1 MKRGSLGQ
9 DSQETLLICCC
20 YCNYCSCCC
29 FFYRCCCHNCH
40 PFLSNLPCITPFTLT
55 GDGALTVGELQA
67 HNLTPPHP
75 TTRLAPTPSKH
86 RNLSVDFKGQLAR
99 EHDHVTRKKEQMN
112 RQRDQ
117 LFVRDRNT
125 PRNQHRQE
133 QRMQGRP
140 WIENPLFCDRFELIC
155 TALKL
160 L

>member
-1 MKRGSLGQ
+1 MTGDLDRIDDDHDGRVTGEEWRRAFMILLAIY
-9 DSQETLLICCC
+9 DSD
-20 YCNYCSCCC
+20 
-29 FFYRCCCHNCH
+29 
-40 PFLSNLPCITPFTLT
+40 

-75 TTRLAPTPSKH
+75 TTRLAPPPSKH

-140 WIENPLFCDRFELIC
+140 
-155 TALKL
+155 
-160 L
+160 